1 LASSKINIGG
11 EAELILSAQRGDAA
25 AVRSLYDGNGQYLP
39 AVCSRYINSS
49 DDMKDVLQE
58 ALIKIFSSLGTFSY
72 RGPGSL
78 QGWMKRIV
86 VNESLMFL
94 RRERSSELVFSDEK
108 LPDLPLPKEADPDGI
123 PVQELHKMISE
134 LPAGYRSVLN
144 LYIFEEKS
152 HREIAGMLGIS
163 ENTSFSQYHK
173 AKAMLAKKII
183 EYRNGQ

>member
-1 LASSKINIGG
+1 MASSKINIGG

-25 AVRSLYDGNGQYLP
+25 AVKSLYDGNVQYLA
-39 AVCSRYINSS
+39 AVCARYVSAS
-49 DDMKDVLQE
+49 DDMKDVLQDS
-58 ALIKIFSSLGTFSY
+58 LIKIFSSLDTFSY

-94 RRERSSELVFSDEK
+94 RKEKSSELLFSDDK
-108 LPDLPLPKEADPDGI
+108 LPEFPDFTEADPEGI
-123 PVQELHKMISE
+123 PALELHKMIAD
-134 LPAGYRSVLN
+134 LPTGYRTVLN

-152 HREIAGMLGIS
+152 HREIAALLGIS